1 MRHLPLLA
9 LLLSA
14 CAPQALSKRLISR
27 NDETRYYA
35 RINDLQRLEIERRK
49 TLVREMVANPARLD
63 RGERVRTAEAIG
75 YLEGLRGDYVIV
87 ATDQLKKDGPEAVP
101 LLMQLLMIPGPVQT
115 GATFH
120 PAVVEILAAIGAP
133 AVPLIVS
140 ELQSETKK
148 TLNPKLMIQGTYAA
162 LIRIGRP
169 AVPALISIFLGNTI
183 VPGREDQAIFAL
195 AGMGDAPVGALDR
208 VLRAGALGD
217 RRAAAWALSRIARNF
232 RQAHLPLLHALSDRA
247 FEIRIMAA
255 NGLGG
260 AGPSAADAV
269 PALTRTL
276 KDQDRR
282 VRKAALKAL
291 ENIGTREAQV
301 IVRRYKSRR
310 SKRNIKKLK
319 RIKPTKLRQRKVKSR
334 IR

>member
-49 TLVREMVANPARLD
+49 TLVSEMVANPARLD
-63 RGERVRTAEAIG
+63 RGERVRTAETIG

-87 ATDQLKKDGPEAVP
+87 ATEQLEKDGPEAVP

-120 PAVVEILAAIGAP
+120 PAVVETLAAIGAP

-140 ELQSETKK
+140 ELQSEAEK
-148 TLNPKLMIQGTYAA
+148 TVNPKLMIQGAYAA
-162 LIRIGRP
+162 LRRIGRP
-169 AVPALISIFLGNTI
+169 AVPALISIFLGNSI
-183 VPGREDQAIFAL
+183 APGRQDQAIFAL
-195 AGMGDAPVGALDR
+195 AGMGAAPVGALDR
-208 VLRAGALGD
+208 VLRTGALGD
-217 RRAAAWALSRIARNF
+217 RRAAAWALGRIARNS
-232 RQAHLPLLHALSDRA
+232 RQAHLPLVHALSDRA

-255 NGLGG
+255 KGLGG
-260 AGPSAADAV
+260 SGAADAV
-269 PALTRTL
+269 PALKRAL
-276 KDQDRR
+276 KDQDHR
-282 VRKAALKAL
+282 VRQATLNAL
-291 ENIGTREAQV
+291 EKIGTPEAQR
-301 IVRRYKSRR
+301 IVQRYKSRR
-310 SKRNIKKLK
+310 SRRNIKKIK
-319 RIKPTKLRQRKVKSR
+319 RIKTKKRRRRKVKSR